1 MELKRRRG
9 RFSSCGAVS
18 ASGDRPQGNAPDVLP
33 VCPKRSE
40 IARAG
45 GILGHK
51 LLKNANTAGTI
62 APRPAI
68 TTGMADRLVSLGD
81 CRRGLEEK
89 RGWHGTRKED
99 GPLIIAVC
107 IDGRGGVLF
116 NRRRQSQDRVQ
127 REDLLRFCG
136 GRRLWI
142 APYSAPLFDGREGV
156 QVDEDFLS
164 KAEDGEV
171 CFVEDRLIAPFAER
185 IEAVVLYDWNRA
197 YPADVH
203 LDFDPAAAGFTLAEE
218 TEFPG
223 SSHERI
229 IRKIYKREADHGEEE
244 T

>member
-33 VCPKRSE
+33 VCHKRSE

-51 LLKNANTAGTI
+51 LLKNAKTDGT
-62 APRPAI
+62 
-68 TTGMADRLVSLGD
+68 MADRLGSLGD

-127 REDLLRFCG
+127 REDLLRFVESTG
-136 GRRLWI
+136 HSPIYIDLPDPR
-142 APYSAPLFDGREGV
+142 
-156 QVDEDFLS
+156 DE
-164 KAEDGEV
+164 
-171 CFVEDRLIAPFAER
+171 
-185 IEAVVLYDWNRA
+185 
-197 YPADVH
+197 
-203 LDFDPAAAGFTLAEE
+203 
-218 TEFPG
+218 
-223 SSHERI
+223 
-229 IRKIYKREADHGEEE
+229 
-244 T
+244 